1 MELTTFIHGSAHDL
15 HQLADQSVQ
24 MIATSPPYYGLRAY
38 AGEQGVEWPE
48 VTFRLNEWVEPTTVA
63 GCDPNCAHE
72 WCDGPVISTGNTPS
86 EKRTIGAYNAGPTK
100 ATQGAYCQK
109 CGGWRGGLG
118 MEPSPV
124 AFIGHLILCLREW
137 RRVLRD
143 DGVCFVNLGDSYN
156 SQGGHTQVEADG
168 RANREHRSA
177 AKGSNIPGLKPK
189 DLLMIPA
196 MFAIAA
202 RADGWYLR
210 SDCIWAKPN
219 PMPESVTDRPTK
231 AHEYVFLLAK
241 SQRYFWDAE
250 GVKEPATATELGA
263 TGILFGGTK
272 YPGKG
277 VADGTYSGN
286 EYVSTGT
293 RNLRTVWNIAT
304 QPTSF
309 ARAAS
314 DYVDG
319 DGKSY
324 KASPDCPVHGHLA
337 GSRSGRRVSRDE
349 LLAARLPRTVDTSND
364 HAQGCAFGLFASS
377 DGSTSNSRHATPD
390 SQSQQN
396 ALNGTPNNTHQSRT
410 SADHHGM
417 NVSAQTPDRTSHTS
431 QQDACQPD
439 SSDFPGQQ
447 RVPIATDHSTQTS
460 RTGHAPAT
468 SQPCTSFDETLGHTA
483 RTSVAPESPEM
494 PQAHTDGN
502 NTSADF
508 DAHAQVIESAQMIDH
523 SADTYTSPFVLP
535 PMDDYTCT
543 CTEYKIDHFATWPE
557 KLVEPMIRAGSSERG
572 ACPHCGKAW
581 VRVVEREKGDTESAE
596 RPKAKGQ
603 NGYGKPGSTLS
614 LSGNGS
620 KEWAERGSK
629 VTDLGFLPACTCPAH
644 EPVPCVVLDPFNGS
658 GTTGKVAVQL
668 GRAYVGVDIATEY
681 LDGVTSERF
690 GAGVQIGMGM

>member
-1 MELTTFIHGSAHDL
+1 MEFTTFIHGSAHDL
-15 HQLADQSVQ
+15 HQLPDGSVQ

-63 GCDPNCAHE
+63 PMRC
-72 WCDGPVISTGNTPS
+72 
-86 EKRTIGAYNAGPTK
+86 
-100 ATQGAYCQK
+100 
-109 CGGWRGGLG
+109 GLG

-143 DGVCFVNLGDSYN
+143 DGVAFINLGDSYAN
-156 SQGGHTQVEADG
+156 TGITDPSKVGGFTGDRIRRG
-168 RANREHRSA
+168 
-177 AKGSNIPGLKPK
+177 AKGIMDSRPRPMPPGLKPK
-189 DLLMIPA
+189 DLLGIPWL
-196 MFAIAA
+196 FAIAA

-231 AHEYVFLLAK
+231 AHEYVFLLSK

-250 GVKEPATATELGA
+250 GVKEKATDGELRATFRGGGA
-263 TGILFGGTK
+263 YTQGRSFYNSTI
-272 YPGKG
+272 
-277 VADGTYSGN
+277 VATDGEVRERPEVAG
-286 EYVSTGT
+286 

-543 CTEYKIDHFATWPE
+543 CTEYKIDHFATFPE

>member
-48 VTFRLNEWVEPTTVA
+48 VTFRLNEWVEPTTVP

-72 WCDGPVISTGNTPS
+72 WTDEDRKHPMDRN
-86 EKRTIGAYNAGPTK
+86 GAYGPKQSTNKGAAHINDGAGT
-100 ATQGAYCQK
+100 GAYCSR

-118 MEPSPV
+118 VEPSPV

-143 DGVCFVNLGDSYN
+143 DGVCFVNLGDSY
-156 SQGGHTQVEADG
+156 A
-168 RANREHRSA
+168 
-177 AKGSNIPGLKPK
+177 GSNALTTNEKALAGKQGTNRGTIGALPRRVENNGVKPK
-189 DLLMIPA
+189 DLLGIPWL
-196 MFAIAA
+196 FAIAA

-210 SDCIWAKPN
+210 SDIIWAKPN

-231 AHEYVFLLAK
+231 AHEYVFLLSK

-293 RNLRTVWNIAT
+293 RNLRTVWTIAT
-304 QPTSF
+304 QPTPF
-309 ARAAS
+309 A
-314 DYVDG
+314 
-319 DGKSY
+319 
-324 KASPDCPVHGHLA
+324 
-337 GSRSGRRVSRDE
+337 
-349 LLAARLPRTVDTSND
+349 
-364 HAQGCAFGLFASS
+364 
-377 DGSTSNSRHATPD
+377 
-390 SQSQQN
+390 
-396 ALNGTPNNTHQSRT
+396 
-410 SADHHGM
+410 
-417 NVSAQTPDRTSHTS
+417 
-431 QQDACQPD
+431 
-439 SSDFPGQQ
+439 
-447 RVPIATDHSTQTS
+447 
-460 RTGHAPAT
+460 
-468 SQPCTSFDETLGHTA
+468 
-483 RTSVAPESPEM
+483 
-494 PQAHTDGN
+494 
-502 NTSADF
+502 
-508 DAHAQVIESAQMIDH
+508 
-523 SADTYTSPFVLP
+523 
-535 PMDDYTCT
+535 
-543 CTEYKIDHFATWPE
+543 HFATWPE
-557 KLVEPMIRAGSSERG
+557 KLVQTMIRAGSSERG

-581 VRVVEREKGDTESAE
+581 ERQVERE
-596 RPKAKGQ
+596 
-603 NGYGKPGSTLS
+603 GSTYRERRD
-614 LSGNGS
+614 SGITVNWQPDSKNRNGRAGEV
-620 KEWAERGSK
+620 KTTTLAWQ
-629 VTDLGFLPACTCPAH
+629 PACTCPAH

-690 GAGVQIGMGM
+690 GEGVQIGMGI

>member
-1 MELTTFIHGSAHDL
+1 MELTTFIHASAHNL

-24 MIATSPPYYGLRAY
+24 MIATSPPYYLLRAY

-48 VTFRLNEWVEPTTVA
+48 VTFRLNEWVEPTVVA
-63 GCDPNCAHE
+63 PMRC
-72 WCDGPVISTGNTPS
+72 
-86 EKRTIGAYNAGPTK
+86 
-100 ATQGAYCQK
+100 
-109 CGGWRGGLG
+109 GLG
-118 MEPSPV
+118 MEPNPV

-143 DGVCFVNLGDSYN
+143 DGTIWVNLGDSYN
-156 SQGGHTQVEADG
+156 GSGKGVDYGNSPKQASNVG
-168 RANREHRSA
+168 ANI
-177 AKGSNIPGLKPK
+177 NIPMKLSALKPK
-189 DLLMIPA
+189 DLLGIPWLFA
-196 MFAIAA
+196 MAA
-202 RADGWYLR
+202 RADGWFLR
-210 SDCIWAKPN
+210 SDIIWAKPN

-231 AHEYVFLLAK
+231 AHEYVFLLSK
-241 SQRYFWDAE
+241 SQRYFFDQEA
-250 GVKEPATATELGA
+250 VREPQDPASLKRMK
-263 TGILFGGTK
+263 TGWNGNK
-272 YPGKG
+272 QRDYP
-277 VADGTYSGN
+277 SGN
-286 EYVSTGT
+286 HNNFDRYMGKTDDEIAALPG
-293 RNLRTVWNIAT
+293 RNLRTVWTIPT

-557 KLVEPMIRAGSSERG
+557 KLVQTMIRAGSSERG

-581 VRVVEREKGDTESAE
+581 VRVVERTQYEPEVVAAGVRFVDESRGDKV
-596 RPKAKGQ
+596 RK
-603 NGYGKPGSTLS
+603 
-614 LSGNGS
+614 LSGKDYNAS
-620 KEWAERGSK
+620 VR
-629 VTDLGFLPACTCPAH
+629 VLGETWQPACTCPAH

-668 GRAYVGVDIATEY
+668 GRAYVGVDISHEY
-681 LDGVTSERF
+681 LDGVTAERF